1 MTLRHRMEALRSLVL
16 SALYRV
22 FSYMGYMRE
31 DFNRSTLMHDHM
43 YIPYQNIKRMITS
56 AVFDQ
61 TFFFFCRPACLSK
74 LGCVY
79 VCFMNDSQGRTE

>member
-1 MTLRHRMEALRSLVL
+1 MEALRSLVL

-61 TFFFFCRPACLSK
+61 TFFFFADLLVFLN
-74 LGCVY
+74 LGAFTCAL
-79 VCFMNDSQGRTE
+79 